1 MLLEFLGRMSETEV
15 SIGNVLSAVRHSM
28 EGVRSGT
35 DLGYGRFL
43 REIGG
48 RHES

>member
-35 DLGYGRFL
+35 DLGYGLFL
-43 REIGG
+43 REIRG